1 MKNWIKIFI
10 AFLLGLGICFFIT
23 KLFPKDKES
32 EEIIVEKPVYI
43 QDLITV
49 HNLEK
54 EIAQK
59 NSEISILKS
68 HVQEIKEVVIIEKE
82 KIKTL
87 PPDTGV
93 VKLREFLEIYA
104 DTTCDTF
111 PLLASDSLVLIDN
124 DNLGNINSVFIDY
137 FGAVDIMFD
146 QEEIMYRDSIIISN
160 LDSINSI
167 NTGIRENL
175 ETALT
180 QERRKKNIWMSV
192 GIGTTLT
199 AIIIGVLSYGRSGN

>member
-1 MKNWIKIFI
+1 MKNWIKICI

-32 EEIIVEKPVYI
+32 EKIIVEKPVYI

-59 NSEISILKS
+59 NSEIAILKS

-104 DTTCDTF
+104 DTTYDTF
-111 PLLASDSLVLIDN
+111 PLLTSDSLVLINN
-124 DNLGNINSVFIDY
+124 DNLGNINSVFVDY

-180 QERRKKNIWMSV
+180 QERRKKNIWVGV

-199 AIIIGVLSYGRSGN
+199 AIIIGILSYGRSSN